1 MAEKLS
7 LVCVL
12 RELIGKDMKNTVA
25 KSIEVL
31 KAKRNSFEDF
41 NFVVAAFGK
50 AVSDRSRK

>member
-25 KSIEVL
+25 ESMEVL
-31 KAKRNSFEDF
+31 VAKSNPFKDF
-41 NFVVAAFGK
+41 YFVVTALGK
-50 AVSDRSRK
+50 AVSDWIRK